1 MKILT
6 NIVDL
11 NKAIKKVS
19 NLGFVPTMGGL
30 HDGHKSLIKISK
42 KRCKKTIVS
51 IFVNPTQF
59 NDKKDFKSYPRNL
72 KKDLRI
78 LKNLN
83 VNYLFLPTSKEIY
96 KNKRNNKI
104 TISKSD
110 KILCAKFRKGH
121 FEGVL
126 DVMDRLMNLIKAKYV
141 FMGEKDFQQ
150 LFLIKK
156 FMKNKY
162 NSKFISC
169 PTIRD
174 KNKLALS
181 SRNFLLSKKN
191 LYKAGKIARYLIK
204 YKFHIKKKYKLLP
217 IIKKKLQKKFLINIE
232 YLELRNTS
240 DLKITNFKKKYKLF
254 IAYYLNNIRLI
265 DNF

>member
-1 MKILT
+1 MKI
-6 NIVDL
+6 ISH
-11 NKAIKKVS
+11 KKKLKKFILGER

-141 FMGEKDFQQ
+141 FIGDSPNDSA
-150 LFLIKK
+150 IPP
-156 FMKNKY
+156 Y
-162 NSKFISC
+162 
-169 PTIRD
+169 
-174 KNKLALS
+174 
-181 SRNFLLSKKN
+181 
-191 LYKAGKIARYLIK
+191 
-204 YKFHIKKKYKLLP
+204 
-217 IIKKKLQKKFLINIE
+217 
-232 YLELRNTS
+232 
-240 DLKITNFKKKYKLF
+240 
-254 IAYYLNNIRLI
+254 
-265 DNF
+265 